1 MLRSATLVLA
11 LAGALLAETPQV
23 EIDKEVASFS
33 VSGLD
38 GKDVALPDL
47 YGKDD
52 KAVVVVFWSTT
63 CPVCAAQL
71 ARLMEISSQYAEK
84 GVKFVLVNP
93 NPSEDVDAVRSY
105 LEAKKLD
112 LSFLR
117 DAKKTAMKQ
126 FAAQV
131 TPACYLLDAKHVLRY
146 MGMMEQGRPGKK
158 GYTGYL
164 PDAIDALLAGKDV
177 KTKSSQS
184 SG

>member
-1 MLRSATLVLA
+1 MLRTAILSLA
-11 LAGALLAETPQV
+11 LAGALLAEAPQV
-23 EIDKEVASFS
+23 ELDKEVASFS

-63 CPVCAAQL
+63 CPVCAGQL
-71 ARLMEISSQYAEK
+71 GRLKELSSQYEEK

-105 LEAKKLD
+105 LEAKKLE

-117 DAKKTAMKQ
+117 DESKKAMKM

-131 TPACYLLDAKHVLRY
+131 TPAYYLLDEKHVLRY
-146 MGMMEQGRPGKK
+146 MGAMEAGRPGKR
-158 GYTGYL
+158 GYMGYL
-164 PDAIDALLAGKDV
+164 PDAIEAVLAGKDV